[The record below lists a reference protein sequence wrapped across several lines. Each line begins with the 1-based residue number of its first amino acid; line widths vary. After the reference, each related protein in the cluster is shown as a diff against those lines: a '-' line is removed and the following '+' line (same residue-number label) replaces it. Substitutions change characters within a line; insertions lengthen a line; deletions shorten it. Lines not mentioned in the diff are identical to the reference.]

1 MAKRGYK
8 LQEFLAHSGNVN
20 CLSIGKKTSRLLITG
35 GDDYKVN
42 LWAIGKPTSL
52 MSLCGHTSAVDSV
65 AFDSA
70 EVLVL
75 AGASSGVIK
84 LWNLEEAKMVRG
96 FTGHRSS
103 CSAVEFHPFGEFL
116 ASGSSD
122 ANLKIWDVR
131 KKGCIQT
138 YKGHTR
144 GISTIKFTPDGRWV
158 VSGGLDNV
166 VKVWDL
172 TAGKL
177 IHDFKF
183 HEGPIRSLDFHPLE
197 FLLATGSA
205 DRTVKFWDLETF
217 ELIGSTR
224 PEATGVR
231 SIKFHPDGRTLF
243 CGLDDCLKV
252 YSWEPVV
259 CHDGVDMG
267 WSTLGDLC
275 ISEEKL
281 LGCSY
286 YQDSVGIWVSD
297 ISQIEPYGN
306 GSADKKEPME
316 KILSALD
323 DQPSERM
330 SSGARRS
337 SSPDYETKDIK
348 NIYIDCGN
356 STVVHKPGSP
366 ITPKVNATS
375 TGQAGDKS
383 IIVHNVVPRDSDIG
397 KESFDSGRESIT
409 FSKTKPGMLLR
420 PAHVKKTPTKL
431 NETKLQSGI
440 KKKNRSDGE
449 KELDTETA
457 FDSEKSDRKPYDSD
471 DSIIKSLT
479 NKFEKALL
487 PESPTDESKGMGPK
501 PPRVQRS
508 PSTNYNDAKLAMS
521 VDSGTLDSKKS
532 GLEYSRDID
541 LPTGLKDDRGSDPS
555 EDIINNKSISS
566 KSERVLLPEKA
577 VDELKSLES
586 PGSSKESNSV
596 KVVRGVKVVSG
607 RTRSLVER
615 FERGEK
621 ITLSEDKVAS
631 ATIVQSINAV
641 EEEPQTTSIPA
652 VSTTPTQVMPVK
664 VDQAINLT
672 TVEAPVLSTRRTRSI
687 PARVMPV
694 VQSTNAVEEEPQTT
708 STPAVST
715 TPTQV
720 MPVKLDQATNLT
732 TVESPALSTRRTRS
746 IPARVMPVVLG
757 RDPIMTTDALPVTT
771 TRPGR
776 ASATNFTADETATQ
790 QARSSAAPVM
800 PVILNQIT
808 KMTSDEPPV
817 TSTRPDRTSATNL
830 TSDESGVTSTRQ
842 ARSSGAPVMPVILNQ
857 TTKITSDEPLVPST
871 RPDMTSSNNLTSD
884 ESPVTSTRRAN
895 SPAPVMPMIPNQSWS
910 TNMKSDEPTIITRRP
925 LRTSSARVMHVVHNQ
940 ATNMHDERPVPFTRS
955 ARTSPARVLPM
966 KLNQADNMPSY
977 EPPVAL
983 TRSARSYSSLNQ
995 ANNVTSDAS
1004 HIRSR
1009 QRFSPTQTLAT
1020 PGVLEQVTDMTL
1032 DEAHITQTQPAYD
1045 ITTQKEEP
1053 QISGRE
1059 NEGDISETLMQTH
1072 NEFLNTLQSR
1082 LTKLQIVRHFWE
1094 RSDINGAIMALRK
1107 LSDHSVQ
1114 ADVISILADKTEI
1127 LTLDLFSQ
1135 LAPVLTGLLGSRTE
1149 RPINVSLEMLLK
1161 LVAVFGTVVQSTV
1174 SARRVVGV
1182 DLHAEERLQICQS
1195 CSAELQKV
1203 QKILPL
1209 LTRRGGLIARKA
1221 QELGLVLQ
1229 AP

>member
-8 LQEFLAHSGNVN
+8 LQEFLAHSANVN
-20 CLSIGKKTSRLLITG
+20 CLSIGKKTSRLFITG

-84 LWNLEEAKMVRG
+84 LWDVEEAKMVRA
-96 FTGHRSS
+96 FTGHRSN

-122 ANLKIWDVR
+122 ANLKIWDIR

-138 YKGHTR
+138 YKGHSR
-144 GISTIKFTPDGRWV
+144 GISTIRFTPDGRWV

-177 IHDFKF
+177 LHEFKF

-243 CGLDDCLKV
+243 CGLDDSLKV

-275 ISEEKL
+275 ISEGKL

-286 YQDSVGIWVSD
+286 YQNSVGIWVSD
-297 ISQIEPYGN
+297 ISQIEPYGI
-306 GSADKKEPME
+306 GSADKKECVE

-323 DQPSERM
+323 DQSFDRIKSTP
-330 SSGARRS
+330 RRS
-337 SSPDYETKDIK
+337 SSPDYETKEIK

-356 STVVHKPGSP
+356 SAVAHKSGSLS
-366 ITPKVNATS
+366 TPATS
-375 TGQAGDKS
+375 TGQAGDNKS
-383 IIVHNVVPRDSDIG
+383 LVVHSVVPRDSDIG
-397 KESFDSGRESIT
+397 KDSSDSGKESIT

-420 PAHVKKTPTKL
+420 PAYVRKTPTKFD
-431 NETKLQSGI
+431 ETKKQSVAVGYL
-440 KKKNRSDGE
+440 KKSGLDGE
-449 KELDTETA
+449 KKLDTETA
-457 FDSEKSDRKPYDSD
+457 FDSEMSGRNPYDAD
-471 DSIIKSLT
+471 DSIIKSIT
-479 NKFEKALL
+479 NKFEQALL
-487 PESPTDESKGMGPK
+487 PESPTDEAKCMLLK

-508 PSTNYNDAKLAMS
+508 PSTKYNEARWATS
-521 VDSGTLDSKKS
+521 TDSGALDSKKN
-532 GLEYSRDID
+532 GLESSRDMD
-541 LPTGLKDDRGSDPS
+541 LPTGLRDDRGSNPCE
-555 EDIINNKSISS
+555 EDIENKSISS
-566 KSERVLLPEKA
+566 RSERVLSPEKA
-577 VDELKSLES
+577 GDELKSLES
-586 PGSSKESNSV
+586 PGGSKESKSV

-621 ITLSEDKVAS
+621 ITHSEDKAAS
-631 ATIVQSINAV
+631 ATVVHSSNSV
-641 EEEPQTTSIPA
+641 EEEPLTASVQT
-652 VSTTPTQVMPVK
+652 VSM
-664 VDQAINLT
+664 
-672 TVEAPVLSTRRTRSI
+672 
-687 PARVMPV
+687 M
-694 VQSTNAVEEEPQTT
+694 
-708 STPAVST
+708 
-715 TPTQV
+715 PTQV
-720 MPVKLDQATNLT
+720 MPVKLDQATNST
-732 TVESPALSTRRTRS
+732 TVDVPVLSTRRTKS
-746 IPARVMPVVLG
+746 TPVRVMPVVLG
-757 RDPIMTTDALPVTT
+757 RDTSMATDT
-771 TRPGR
+771 
-776 ASATNFTADETATQ
+776 
-790 QARSSAAPVM
+790 
-800 PVILNQIT
+800 
-808 KMTSDEPPV
+808 PPV

-830 TSDESGVTSTRQ
+830 TSDESPVTSTRQ
-842 ARSSGAPVMPVILNQ
+842 AKTSPAPVTPVILNQ
-857 TTKITSDEPLVPST
+857 RQT
-871 RPDMTSSNNLTSD
+871 
-884 ESPVTSTRRAN
+884 
-895 SPAPVMPMIPNQSWS
+895 
-910 TNMKSDEPTIITRRP
+910 TNMKSDEPPVISTRP
-925 LRTSSARVMHVVHNQ
+925 LRTSSARVMPVILNQ
-940 ATNMHDERPVPFTRS
+940 ASTTYDERPLSSSRS
-955 ARTSPARVLPM
+955 ARTSPARIMPM

-983 TRSARSYSSLNQ
+983 TRSARNSPARVIPVKLNQ
-995 ANNVTSDAS
+995 ATNVTADAS

-1020 PGVLEQVTDMTL
+1020 PAVFDQVTDMTL
-1032 DEAHITQTQPAYD
+1032 DETTKTQQSSD
-1045 ITTQKEEP
+1045 ILTQKEEP

-1059 NEGDISETLMQTH
+1059 DDGDIWEILMRTHSEV
-1072 NEFLNTLQSR
+1072 LNTLQSR

-1094 RSDINGAIMALRK
+1094 RSDIKGAIAALRK

-1114 ADVISILADKTEI
+1114 ADVINILTDKTEI

-1135 LAPVLTGLLGSRTE
+1135 LAPVLTGLLGSKTE
-1149 RPINVSLEMLLK
+1149 RPVNVSLEMLLK
-1161 LVAVFGTVVQSTV
+1161 LVAVFGTVIQSTV

-1221 QELGLVLQ
+1221 QELNLVLQ
-1229 AP
+1229 TP

>member
-8 LQEFLAHSGNVN
+8 LQEFLAHSANVN
-20 CLSIGKKTSRLLITG
+20 CLSIGKKTSRLFITG

-84 LWNLEEAKMVRG
+84 LWDVEEAKMVRA
-96 FTGHRSS
+96 FTGHRSN

-116 ASGSSD
+116 ASGSND
-122 ANLKIWDVR
+122 ANLKIWDIR

-144 GISTIKFTPDGRWV
+144 GISTIRFTPDGRWV

-177 IHDFKF
+177 LHEFKF

-231 SIKFHPDGRTLF
+231 SIKFHPNGRTLF
-243 CGLDDCLKV
+243 CGLDDSLKV

-275 ISEEKL
+275 ISEGKL

-286 YQDSVGIWVSD
+286 YQNSVGIWVSD
-297 ISQIEPYGN
+297 ISQIEPYGI
-306 GSADKKEPME
+306 GSADKKECVE

-323 DQPSERM
+323 DQSFDRIKSTP
-330 SSGARRS
+330 RRS
-337 SSPDYETKDIK
+337 SSPDYETKEIK

-356 STVVHKPGSP
+356 SAVAHKSGSLS
-366 ITPKVNATS
+366 TPATS
-375 TGQAGDKS
+375 TGQAGDNKS
-383 IIVHNVVPRDSDIG
+383 LVVHSVVPRDSDIG
-397 KESFDSGRESIT
+397 KDSSDSGKESIT

-420 PAHVKKTPTKL
+420 PAYVRKTPTKFD
-431 NETKLQSGI
+431 ETKKQSVAVGYL
-440 KKKNRSDGE
+440 KKSGLDGE
-449 KELDTETA
+449 KKLDTETA
-457 FDSEKSDRKPYDSD
+457 FDSEMSGRNPYDAD
-471 DSIIKSLT
+471 DSIIKSIT
-479 NKFEKALL
+479 NKFEQALL
-487 PESPTDESKGMGPK
+487 PESPTDEAKCMLLK

-508 PSTNYNDAKLAMS
+508 PSTKYNEARWATS
-521 VDSGTLDSKKS
+521 TDSGALDSKKN
-532 GLEYSRDID
+532 GLESSRDMD
-541 LPTGLKDDRGSDPS
+541 LPTGLKDDRGSNPCE
-555 EDIINNKSISS
+555 EDIENKSISS
-566 KSERVLLPEKA
+566 RSERVLSPEKA
-577 VDELKSLES
+577 GDELKSLES
-586 PGSSKESNSV
+586 PGGSKESKSV

-621 ITLSEDKVAS
+621 ITHSEDKAAS
-631 ATIVQSINAV
+631 ATVVQSSNAV
-641 EEEPQTTSIPA
+641 EEEPLTASVQT
-652 VSTTPTQVMPVK
+652 VSM
-664 VDQAINLT
+664 
-672 TVEAPVLSTRRTRSI
+672 
-687 PARVMPV
+687 M
-694 VQSTNAVEEEPQTT
+694 
-708 STPAVST
+708 
-715 TPTQV
+715 PTQV
-720 MPVKLDQATNLT
+720 MPVKLDQATNST
-732 TVESPALSTRRTRS
+732 TVDVPVLSTRRTKS
-746 IPARVMPVVLG
+746 TPVRVMPVVLG
-757 RDPIMTTDALPVTT
+757 RDTSMATDT
-771 TRPGR
+771 
-776 ASATNFTADETATQ
+776 
-790 QARSSAAPVM
+790 
-800 PVILNQIT
+800 
-808 KMTSDEPPV
+808 PPV
-817 TSTRPDRTSATNL
+817 TSTRPDRTSASNL
-830 TSDESGVTSTRQ
+830 TSDVSGVTSKRLTRT
-842 ARSSGAPVMPVILNQ
+842 SPAPVMPMILNQTTKMKSDEPSITSTWPDRTSATDLTSDVSGVISSRQTRTSPAPVMPMILNQ
-857 TTKITSDEPLVPST
+857 TTKIKSDEPPITST
-871 RPDMTSSNNLTSD
+871 RPDRPSATNLTSD
-884 ESPVTSTRRAN
+884 ESPVTSTRQAKT
-895 SPAPVMPMIPNQSWS
+895 SPAPVTPMILNQRQT
-910 TNMKSDEPTIITRRP
+910 TNMKSDEPPVISTRP
-925 LRTSSARVMHVVHNQ
+925 LRTSSARVMPVILNQ
-940 ATNMHDERPVPFTRS
+940 ASTTYDERPLLSSRS
-955 ARTSPARVLPM
+955 ARTSPARIMPM

-983 TRSARSYSSLNQ
+983 TRPARNSPARVIPVKLNQ
-995 ANNVTSDAS
+995 ATNVTADAS

-1009 QRFSPTQTLAT
+1009 QRFSPTQTLA
-1020 PGVLEQVTDMTL
+1020 PPAVFDQVTDMTL
-1032 DEAHITQTQPAYD
+1032 DETTQTQQSFD
-1045 ITTQKEEP
+1045 ILTQKEEP

-1059 NEGDISETLMQTH
+1059 DDGDIWETLMRTH
-1072 NEFLNTLQSR
+1072 SEVLNTLQSR

-1094 RSDINGAIMALRK
+1094 RSDIKGAIAALRK

-1114 ADVISILADKTEI
+1114 ADVISILTDKTEI

-1135 LAPVLTGLLGSRTE
+1135 LAPVLTGLLGSKTE
-1149 RPINVSLEMLLK
+1149 RPVNVSLEMLLK
-1161 LVAVFGTVVQSTV
+1161 LVAVFGTVIQSTV

-1182 DLHAEERLQICQS
+1182 DLHAEERLQICQI

-1221 QELGLVLQ
+1221 QELNLVLQ
-1229 AP
+1229 TP

>member
-8 LQEFLAHSGNVN
+8 LQEFLAHSANVN

-84 LWNLEEAKMVRG
+84 LWDVEEAKMVRA
-96 FTGHRSS
+96 FTGHRSN

-116 ASGSSD
+116 ASGSND
-122 ANLKIWDVR
+122 ANLKIWDNR

-144 GISTIKFTPDGRWV
+144 GINTIRFTPDGRWV

-177 IHDFKF
+177 LHEFKF
-183 HEGPIRSLDFHPLE
+183 HEGAICSLDFHPLE

-243 CGLDDCLKV
+243 CGLDDGLKV

-275 ISEEKL
+275 ISEGKL

-286 YQDSVGIWVSD
+286 YQNSVGIWVSD
-297 ISQIEPYGN
+297 ISQIEPYGV
-306 GSADKKEPME
+306 GSADKKECVE

-323 DQPSERM
+323 DQ
-330 SSGARRS
+330 SSDRIRDSPRRS
-337 SSPDYETKDIK
+337 SSPDYETKEIK
-348 NIYIDCGN
+348 NIYIDLTGGN
-356 STVVHKPGSP
+356 STVAHKPGSLS
-366 ITPKVNATS
+366 TPKTKATS
-375 TGQAGDKS
+375 TGQAGDNKS
-383 IIVHNVVPRDSDIG
+383 FIVHSVIPRDNDIG
-397 KESFDSGRESIT
+397 KESSDSGRESIT

-420 PAHVKKTPTKL
+420 PAHVRKTPTKFD
-431 NETKLQSGI
+431 ETKQQSLAVQSGI
-440 KKKNRSDGE
+440 TKKSGSDSE

-457 FDSEKSDRKPYDSD
+457 FNYKKNRGKPFDVD
-471 DSIIKSLT
+471 DSIIKSIT
-479 NKFEKALL
+479 NKFDKSLL
-487 PESPTDESKGMGPK
+487 PESPTDEAKCMLLK
-501 PPRVQRS
+501 QPRVQSS
-508 PSTNYNDAKLAMS
+508 PNTKYHETKLAAA
-521 VDSGTLDSKKS
+521 VDSGALDSEKN
-532 GLEYSRDID
+532 GVELARDID
-541 LPTGLKDDRGSDPS
+541 LPTGLKDDRGSNPC
-555 EDIINNKSISS
+555 EDGIDNKSISS
-566 KSERVLLPEKA
+566 SSERVLSPEKA
-577 VDELKSLES
+577 GDEVKSLES
-586 PGSSKESNSV
+586 PGGSKESNSV

-621 ITLSEDKVAS
+621 ITHSEDKAAS
-631 ATIVQSINAV
+631 TTTVQSASAV
-641 EEEPQTTSIPA
+641 EEEPQTTSIQA
-652 VSTTPTQVMPVK
+652 VSTTPTQVLPVK
-664 VDQAINLT
+664 LDQATNLT
-672 TVEAPVLSTRRTRSI
+672 TVEAPVLSTRRTRST
-687 PARVMPV
+687 PV
-694 VQSTNAVEEEPQTT
+694 
-708 STPAVST
+708 
-715 TPTQV
+715 
-720 MPVKLDQATNLT
+720 
-732 TVESPALSTRRTRS
+732 
-746 IPARVMPVVLG
+746 RVMPVVLG
-757 RDPIMTTDALPVTT
+757 RDTSMATDV
-771 TRPGR
+771 
-776 ASATNFTADETATQ
+776 
-790 QARSSAAPVM
+790 
-800 PVILNQIT
+800 
-808 KMTSDEPPV
+808 PPA
-817 TSTRPDRTSATNL
+817 TSTRSDRTSATNL
-830 TSDESGVTSTRQ
+830 TSDLSGLATRQ
-842 ARSSGAPVMPVILNQ
+842 ARNSPAPVKPVILNQ
-857 TTKITSDEPLVPST
+857 TTKMKYDEPPVTST
-871 RPDMTSSNNLTSD
+871 RADRPSIINLTSD
-884 ESPVTSTRRAN
+884 ESPVTSTRQVKN
-895 SPAPVMPMIPNQSWS
+895 SPAQVTPGILNQRQA
-910 TNMKSDEPTIITRRP
+910 TNMKSDEPPVISTRP
-925 LRTSSARVMHVVHNQ
+925 LRTSSARVMPVMLNQ
-940 ATNMHDERPVPFTRS
+940 GTNTYDERPVSSSRS
-955 ARTSPARVLPM
+955 ARTSPARVMPM

-983 TRSARSYSSLNQ
+983 TRSARNSPARVIPMKLNQ
-995 ANNVTSDAS
+995 ATNVTSDTS

-1009 QRFSPTQTLAT
+1009 QRFSPTPTLAT
-1020 PGVLEQVTDMTL
+1020 PAVLDQVTDMTL
-1032 DEAHITQTQPAYD
+1032 DEADFTQTQPACD
-1045 ITTQKEEP
+1045 ILTQKEEP

-1059 NEGDISETLMQTH
+1059 NEGDISETLMQPH
-1072 NEFLNTLQSR
+1072 NEVLNTLQSR

-1094 RSDINGAIMALRK
+1094 RSDIKGAIMALRK

-1114 ADVISILADKTEI
+1114 ADVISILTDKTEI

-1149 RPINVSLEMLLK
+1149 RPVNVSLEMLLK
-1161 LVAVFGTVVQSTV
+1161 LVAVFGTVIQSTV

-1195 CSAELQKV
+1195 CSAELHKV
-1203 QKILPL
+1203 HKMLPL

-1221 QELGLVLQ
+1221 QELNLVLQ
-1229 AP
+1229 TP

>member
-8 LQEFLAHSGNVN
+8 LQEFLAHSANVN
-20 CLSIGKKTSRLLITG
+20 CLSIGKKTSRLFITG

-84 LWNLEEAKMVRG
+84 LWDVEEAKMVRA
-96 FTGHRSS
+96 FTGHRSN

-122 ANLKIWDVR
+122 ANLKIWDIR

-144 GISTIKFTPDGRWV
+144 GISTIRFTPDGRWV

-177 IHDFKF
+177 LHEFKF

-197 FLLATGSA
+197 
-205 DRTVKFWDLETF
+205 TVKFWDLETF

-243 CGLDDCLKV
+243 CGLDDSLKV

-275 ISEEKL
+275 ISEGKL

-286 YQDSVGIWVSD
+286 YQNSVGIWVSD
-297 ISQIEPYGN
+297 ISQIEPYGI
-306 GSADKKEPME
+306 GSADKKECVE

-323 DQPSERM
+323 DQSFDRIKSTP
-330 SSGARRS
+330 RRS
-337 SSPDYETKDIK
+337 SSPDYETKEIK

-356 STVVHKPGSP
+356 SAVAHKSGSLS
-366 ITPKVNATS
+366 TPATS
-375 TGQAGDKS
+375 TGQAGDNKS
-383 IIVHNVVPRDSDIG
+383 LVVHSVVPRDSDIG
-397 KESFDSGRESIT
+397 KDSSDSGKESIT

-420 PAHVKKTPTKL
+420 PAYVRKTPTKFD
-431 NETKLQSGI
+431 ETKKQSVAVGYL
-440 KKKNRSDGE
+440 KKSGLDGE
-449 KELDTETA
+449 KKLDTETA
-457 FDSEKSDRKPYDSD
+457 FDSEMSGRNPYDAD
-471 DSIIKSLT
+471 DSIIKSIT
-479 NKFEKALL
+479 NKFEQALL
-487 PESPTDESKGMGPK
+487 PESPTDEAKCMLLK

-508 PSTNYNDAKLAMS
+508 PSTKYNEARWATS
-521 VDSGTLDSKKS
+521 TDSGALDSKKN
-532 GLEYSRDID
+532 GLESSRDMD
-541 LPTGLKDDRGSDPS
+541 LPTGLKDDRGSNPCE
-555 EDIINNKSISS
+555 EDIENKSISS
-566 KSERVLLPEKA
+566 RSERVLSPEKA
-577 VDELKSLES
+577 GDELKSLES
-586 PGSSKESNSV
+586 PGGSKESKSV

-621 ITLSEDKVAS
+621 ITHSEDKAAS
-631 ATIVQSINAV
+631 ATVVQSSNSV
-641 EEEPQTTSIPA
+641 EEEPLTASVQT
-652 VSTTPTQVMPVK
+652 VSM
-664 VDQAINLT
+664 
-672 TVEAPVLSTRRTRSI
+672 
-687 PARVMPV
+687 M
-694 VQSTNAVEEEPQTT
+694 
-708 STPAVST
+708 
-715 TPTQV
+715 PTQV
-720 MPVKLDQATNLT
+720 MPVKLDQATNST
-732 TVESPALSTRRTRS
+732 TVDVPVLSTRRTKS
-746 IPARVMPVVLG
+746 TPVRVMPVVLG
-757 RDPIMTTDALPVTT
+757 RDTSMATDT
-771 TRPGR
+771 
-776 ASATNFTADETATQ
+776 
-790 QARSSAAPVM
+790 
-800 PVILNQIT
+800 
-808 KMTSDEPPV
+808 PP
-817 TSTRPDRTSATNL
+817 
-830 TSDESGVTSTRQ
+830 
-842 ARSSGAPVMPVILNQ
+842 
-857 TTKITSDEPLVPST
+857 
-871 RPDMTSSNNLTSD
+871 
-884 ESPVTSTRRAN
+884 
-895 SPAPVMPMIPNQSWS
+895 
-910 TNMKSDEPTIITRRP
+910 
-925 LRTSSARVMHVVHNQ
+925 
-940 ATNMHDERPVPFTRS
+940 
-955 ARTSPARVLPM
+955 
-966 KLNQADNMPSY
+966 
-977 EPPVAL
+977 
-983 TRSARSYSSLNQ
+983 
-995 ANNVTSDAS
+995 
-1004 HIRSR
+1004 
-1009 QRFSPTQTLAT
+1009 
-1020 PGVLEQVTDMTL
+1020 VTDMTL
-1032 DEAHITQTQPAYD
+1032 DETTQTQQSSD
-1045 ITTQKEEP
+1045 ILTQKEEP

-1059 NEGDISETLMQTH
+1059 DDGDIWEILMRTHSEV
-1072 NEFLNTLQSR
+1072 LNTLQSR

-1094 RSDINGAIMALRK
+1094 RSDIKGAIAALRK

-1114 ADVISILADKTEI
+1114 ADVINILTDKTEI

-1135 LAPVLTGLLGSRTE
+1135 LAPVLTGLLGSKTE
-1149 RPINVSLEMLLK
+1149 RPVNVSLEMLLK
-1161 LVAVFGTVVQSTV
+1161 LVAVFGTVIQSTV

-1221 QELGLVLQ
+1221 QELNLVLQ
-1229 AP
+1229 TP

>member
-8 LQEFLAHSGNVN
+8 LQEFLAHSANVN
-20 CLSIGKKTSRLLITG
+20 CLSIGKKTSRLFITG

-84 LWNLEEAKMVRG
+84 LWDVEEAKMVRA
-96 FTGHRSS
+96 FTGHRSN

-116 ASGSSD
+116 ASGSND
-122 ANLKIWDVR
+122 ANLKIWDIR

-144 GISTIKFTPDGRWV
+144 GINTIRFTPDGRWV

-177 IHDFKF
+177 LHEFKF
-183 HEGPIRSLDFHPLE
+183 HEGPIRSLEFHPLE

-243 CGLDDCLKV
+243 CGLDDSLKV

-275 ISEEKL
+275 ISEGKL

-286 YQDSVGIWVSD
+286 YQNSVGIWVSD
-297 ISQIEPYGN
+297 ISQIEPYGI
-306 GSADKKEPME
+306 GSADKKECVE

-323 DQPSERM
+323 DQ
-330 SSGARRS
+330 SSDKIRSSPRRS
-337 SSPDYETKDIK
+337 SSPDYETKEIK

-356 STVVHKPGSP
+356 SAVAHKSGSLS
-366 ITPKVNATS
+366 TTKVKATS
-375 TGQAGDKS
+375 TGQAGDNKS
-383 IIVHNVVPRDSDIG
+383 LVVHSVVPRDSDIG
-397 KESFDSGRESIT
+397 KDSSDSGKESIT

-420 PAHVKKTPTKL
+420 PAHVRKTPTKFD
-431 NETKLQSGI
+431 ETKKQSVAVQSGYL
-440 KKKNRSDGE
+440 KKSGLDGE
-449 KELDTETA
+449 TELDTETA
-457 FDSEKSDRKPYDSD
+457 FDSEMSGRKPYDAD
-471 DSIIKSLT
+471 DSIIKSIT
-479 NKFEKALL
+479 NKFEQALL
-487 PESPTDESKGMGPK
+487 PESPTDEAKCMSLK

-508 PSTNYNDAKLAMS
+508 PSTKYNDASWATS
-521 VDSGTLDSKKS
+521 VDSEALDSKKS
-532 GLEYSRDID
+532 GLESSRDMD
-541 LPTGLKDDRGSDPS
+541 LPTGHKDDRGSNLCE
-555 EDIINNKSISS
+555 EDIDNKSISS
-566 KSERVLLPEKA
+566 RSERVLSPEKPG
-577 VDELKSLES
+577 DELKSLES
-586 PGSSKESNSV
+586 PGGRKESNSV

-621 ITLSEDKVAS
+621 ITPSEDKAAS
-631 ATIVQSINAV
+631 ATI
-641 EEEPQTTSIPA
+641 
-652 VSTTPTQVMPVK
+652 
-664 VDQAINLT
+664 
-672 TVEAPVLSTRRTRSI
+672 
-687 PARVMPV
+687 
-694 VQSTNAVEEEPQTT
+694 VQSTNAVEEEPLTASVQ
-708 STPAVST
+708 AVST

-720 MPVKLDQATNLT
+720 MPVKLDQATNST
-732 TVESPALSTRRTRS
+732 TVEAPVLSTRRTRS
-746 IPARVMPVVLG
+746 TPVRVMPVVLG
-757 RDPIMTTDALPVTT
+757 RDTSMATDTP
-771 TRPGR
+771 PG
-776 ASATNFTADETATQ
+776 
-790 QARSSAAPVM
+790 
-800 PVILNQIT
+800 
-808 KMTSDEPPV
+808 
-817 TSTRPDRTSATNL
+817 TSTRPYRTSATNL
-830 TSDESGVTSTRQ
+830 TSDVSGVTSTRQ
-842 ARSSGAPVMPVILNQ
+842 TRISPAPVMPMILNQ
-857 TTKITSDEPLVPST
+857 TTKMKSDEPPVTSTQPHRPSAT
-871 RPDMTSSNNLTSD
+871 NLTSD
-884 ESPVTSTRRAN
+884 ESPVTSTRPDRPSATN
-895 SPAPVMPMIPNQSWS
+895 LTSDESPVTSTRQAKTSPAPVMPVILSQRQT
-910 TNMKSDEPTIITRRP
+910 TNMKSDEPVISTRP
-925 LRTSSARVMHVVHNQ
+925 LRTSSARVMPVILNQ
-940 ATNMHDERPVPFTRS
+940 ASNTYDERPLSSSRS

-966 KLNQADNMPSY
+966 QLNQADNMPSY

-983 TRSARSYSSLNQ
+983 TRSARNSPARVIPVKLNQ
-995 ANNVTSDAS
+995 AISVTSDAS
-1004 HIRSR
+1004 HIRSK

-1020 PGVLEQVTDMTL
+1020 PAVLDQVTDLTL
-1032 DEAHITQTQPAYD
+1032 DKTYITQTQQASD
-1045 ITTQKEEP
+1045 ILTQKEEP

-1059 NEGDISETLMQTH
+1059 NDGDIWETLMQTH
-1072 NEFLNTLQSR
+1072 NEVLNTLQSR

-1094 RSDINGAIMALRK
+1094 RSDIKGAIMALRK

-1114 ADVISILADKTEI
+1114 ADVISILTDKTEI

-1149 RPINVSLEMLLK
+1149 RPVNVSLEMLLK
-1161 LVAVFGTVVQSTV
+1161 LVAVFGTVIQSTV

-1203 QKILPL
+1203 HKILPL

-1221 QELGLVLQ
+1221 QELNLVLQ
-1229 AP
+1229 TP

>member
-8 LQEFLAHSGNVN
+8 LQEFLAHSANVN
-20 CLSIGKKTSRLLITG
+20 CLSIGKKTSRLFITG

-84 LWNLEEAKMVRG
+84 LWDVEEAKMVRA
-96 FTGHRSS
+96 FTGHRSN

-116 ASGSSD
+116 ASGSND
-122 ANLKIWDVR
+122 ANLKIWDIR

-144 GISTIKFTPDGRWV
+144 GINTIRFTPDGRWV

-177 IHDFKF
+177 LHEFKF
-183 HEGPIRSLDFHPLE
+183 HEGPIRSLEFHPLE

-243 CGLDDCLKV
+243 CGLDDSLKV

-275 ISEEKL
+275 ISEGKL

-286 YQDSVGIWVSD
+286 YQNSVGIWVSD
-297 ISQIEPYGN
+297 ISQIEPYGI
-306 GSADKKEPME
+306 GSADKKECVE
-316 KILSALD
+316 KILGALD
-323 DQPSERM
+323 DQ
-330 SSGARRS
+330 SSDRIRSTPRRS
-337 SSPDYETKDIK
+337 SSPDYETKEIK

-356 STVVHKPGSP
+356 SAVAHKSGSLS
-366 ITPKVNATS
+366 TTKVKATS
-375 TGQAGDKS
+375 TGQAGDNKS
-383 IIVHNVVPRDSDIG
+383 LVVHSVVPRDSDIG
-397 KESFDSGRESIT
+397 KDSSDSGKESIT

-420 PAHVKKTPTKL
+420 PAHVRKTPTKFD
-431 NETKLQSGI
+431 ETKKQSVAVQSGYL
-440 KKKNRSDGE
+440 KKSGLDGE
-449 KELDTETA
+449 TELDTETA
-457 FDSEKSDRKPYDSD
+457 LDSEMSGRKPYDAD
-471 DSIIKSLT
+471 DSIIKSIT
-479 NKFEKALL
+479 NKFEQALL
-487 PESPTDESKGMGPK
+487 PESPTDEAKCMLLK

-508 PSTNYNDAKLAMS
+508 PSTKYNEASWATS
-521 VDSGTLDSKKS
+521 VDSGALDSKKS
-532 GLEYSRDID
+532 GLESSRDMD
-541 LPTGLKDDRGSDPS
+541 LPTGHKDDRGSNLCE
-555 EDIINNKSISS
+555 EDIDNKSISS
-566 KSERVLLPEKA
+566 RSERVLSPEKA
-577 VDELKSLES
+577 GDELKSLES
-586 PGSSKESNSV
+586 PGGRKESNSV

-621 ITLSEDKVAS
+621 ITPSEDKAAS
-631 ATIVQSINAV
+631 ATI
-641 EEEPQTTSIPA
+641 
-652 VSTTPTQVMPVK
+652 
-664 VDQAINLT
+664 
-672 TVEAPVLSTRRTRSI
+672 
-687 PARVMPV
+687 
-694 VQSTNAVEEEPQTT
+694 VQSTNAVEEEPLTASVQ
-708 STPAVST
+708 AVST

-720 MPVKLDQATNLT
+720 MPVKLDQATNST
-732 TVESPALSTRRTRS
+732 TVEAPVLSTRRTRS
-746 IPARVMPVVLG
+746 TPVRVMPVVLG
-757 RDPIMTTDALPVTT
+757 RDTSMATDTP
-771 TRPGR
+771 PG
-776 ASATNFTADETATQ
+776 
-790 QARSSAAPVM
+790 
-800 PVILNQIT
+800 
-808 KMTSDEPPV
+808 
-817 TSTRPDRTSATNL
+817 TSTRPYRTSATNL
-830 TSDESGVTSTRQ
+830 TSD
-842 ARSSGAPVMPVILNQ
+842 
-857 TTKITSDEPLVPST
+857 
-871 RPDMTSSNNLTSD
+871 
-884 ESPVTSTRRAN
+884 
-895 SPAPVMPMIPNQSWS
+895 
-910 TNMKSDEPTIITRRP
+910 
-925 LRTSSARVMHVVHNQ
+925 
-940 ATNMHDERPVPFTRS
+940 
-955 ARTSPARVLPM
+955 
-966 KLNQADNMPSY
+966 
-977 EPPVAL
+977 
-983 TRSARSYSSLNQ
+983 
-995 ANNVTSDAS
+995 
-1004 HIRSR
+1004 
-1009 QRFSPTQTLAT
+1009 
-1020 PGVLEQVTDMTL
+1020 VTDLTL
-1032 DEAHITQTQPAYD
+1032 DETYITQTQQASD
-1045 ITTQKEEP
+1045 ILTQKEEP

-1059 NEGDISETLMQTH
+1059 NDGDIWETLMQTH
-1072 NEFLNTLQSR
+1072 NEVLNTLQSR

-1094 RSDINGAIMALRK
+1094 RSDIKGAIMALRK

-1114 ADVISILADKTEI
+1114 ADVISILTDKTEI

-1149 RPINVSLEMLLK
+1149 RPVNVSLEMLLK
-1161 LVAVFGTVVQSTV
+1161 LVAVFGTVIQSTV

-1203 QKILPL
+1203 HKILPL

-1221 QELGLVLQ
+1221 QELNLVLQ
-1229 AP
+1229 TP

>member
-8 LQEFLAHSGNVN
+8 LQEFLAHSSNVN

-35 GDDYKVN
+35 SDDYKVN

-84 LWNLEEAKMVRG
+84 LWDLEEAKMVRA
-96 FTGHRSS
+96 FTGHRSN

-116 ASGSSD
+116 ASGSND
-122 ANLKIWDVR
+122 TNLKVWDIR

-144 GISTIKFTPDGRWV
+144 GIETIRFTPDGRWV
-158 VSGGLDNV
+158 VTGGLDNA

-243 CGLDDCLKV
+243 CGLDDGLKV
-252 YSWEPVV
+252 YSWEPVI
-259 CHDGVDMG
+259 CHDSVDMG

-275 ISEEKL
+275 ISEGKL
-281 LGCSY
+281 MGCSY
-286 YQDSVGIWVSD
+286 YQNSVGIWVSD
-297 ISQIEPYGN
+297 ISQIEPYGIA
-306 GSADKKEPME
+306 SVDKKECVE
-316 KILSALD
+316 KILSVLD
-323 DQPSERM
+323 DQSSERTR
-330 SSGARRS
+330 SGPRRS
-337 SSPDYETKDIK
+337 SSPDYETKEIK

-356 STVVHKPGSP
+356 SAVAHKTGSLS
-366 ITPKVNATS
+366 TPKVNATS

-383 IIVHNVVPRDSDIG
+383 LIVHSDIG
-397 KESFDSGRESIT
+397 KDSSDSGRESIT

-420 PAHVKKTPTKL
+420 PAHVRKTPTKVG
-431 NETKLQSGI
+431 ETKQSVAVQSGTL
-440 KKKNRSDGE
+440 KQSRPDGE
-449 KELDTETA
+449 KELDTKTA
-457 FDSEKSDRKPYDSD
+457 FDSEQSGRKPFDANDSFIK
-471 DSIIKSLT
+471 IIT
-479 NKFEKALL
+479 NKFEKVSFL
-487 PESPTDESKGMGPK
+487 ESPTDEAKCMLLK

-508 PSTNYNDAKLAMS
+508 PNTKHSETGWAVS

-532 GLEYSRDID
+532 GLEDSRDID
-541 LPTGLKDDRGSDPS
+541 LPKGHVDEDDRGSNPS
-555 EDIINNKSISS
+555 EEDFDNKIISS
-566 KSERVLLPEKA
+566 KPERVLSSKKA
-577 VDELKSLES
+577 GDEPKIVES
-586 PGSSKESNSV
+586 PGGSKDSDSV

-607 RTRSLVER
+607 RTRSLVEK

-621 ITLSEDKVAS
+621 ITPSEDKAAS
-631 ATIVQSINAV
+631 ETI
-641 EEEPQTTSIPA
+641 
-652 VSTTPTQVMPVK
+652 
-664 VDQAINLT
+664 
-672 TVEAPVLSTRRTRSI
+672 
-687 PARVMPV
+687 

-708 STPAVST
+708 PLPAVST
-715 TPTQV
+715 TPTQA
-720 MPVKLDQATNLT
+720 MPVKLDQATNST
-732 TVESPALSTRRTRS
+732 TVEGPAVSTRRPKLDQATNSTAVEAPAVSTRRPRS

-757 RDPIMTTDALPVTT
+757 REANMTTDA
-771 TRPGR
+771 
-776 ASATNFTADETATQ
+776 
-790 QARSSAAPVM
+790 
-800 PVILNQIT
+800 
-808 KMTSDEPPV
+808 PPV
-817 TSTRPDRTSATNL
+817 TSTRADRISATNL
-830 TSDESGVTSTRQ
+830 TSDESPVTPTRQ
-842 ARSSGAPVMPVILNQ
+842 ATA
-857 TTKITSDEPLVPST
+857 
-871 RPDMTSSNNLTSD
+871 
-884 ESPVTSTRRAN
+884 
-895 SPAPVMPMIPNQSWS
+895 PAPVMPTILNRSRS
-910 TNMKSDEPTIITRRP
+910 TNMKSDEPPVIARRP
-925 LRTSSARVMHVVHNQ
+925 LRSSSARGMPVILNQ
-940 ATNMHDERPVPFTRS
+940 ATNTHDERPVPSTRS
-955 ARTSPARVLPM
+955 TRTSPARVIPM

-977 EPPVAL
+977 GPPVAL
-983 TRSARSYSSLNQ
+983 TRAARNSPARVILVKPNQ
-995 ANNVTSDAS
+995 ANNVTSAAS

-1009 QRFSPTQTLAT
+1009 QRCSPTQTLAT
-1020 PGVLEQVTDMTL
+1020 PAVIDQVTDLTL

-1045 ITTQKEEP
+1045 ISTQKEEP

-1059 NEGDISETLMQTH
+1059 NESDISETLMQTH
-1072 NEFLNTLQSR
+1072 NEVLNTLQSR

-1094 RSDINGAIMALRK
+1094 RNDVKGAIMALRK

-1114 ADVISILADKTEI
+1114 ADVISILTDKTEI

-1149 RPINVSLEMLLK
+1149 RPIHVSLEMLLK
-1161 LVAVFGTVVQSTV
+1161 LVSVFGTVVQSTV
-1174 SARRVVGV
+1174 SARRIVGV

-1195 CSAELQKV
+1195 CSAELQNV

-1209 LTRRGGLIARKA
+1209 LTRREGLIARKA
-1221 QELGLVLQ
+1221 QELNLVLQ
-1229 AP
+1229 TP